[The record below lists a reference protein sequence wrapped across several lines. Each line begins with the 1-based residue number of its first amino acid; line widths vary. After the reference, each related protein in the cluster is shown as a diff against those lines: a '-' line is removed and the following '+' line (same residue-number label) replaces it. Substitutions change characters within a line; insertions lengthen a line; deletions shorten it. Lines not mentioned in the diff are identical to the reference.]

1 VESVST
7 RARIL
12 TFGSAGILV
21 IAGALCA
28 AFVSGLIGQLLAL
41 VLLSIGLG
49 GAVLLVFLEVGL
61 SEDHARAREAARRE
75 SQRRASDREA
85 RQRHPARRRLI
96 QTPRRPR

>member
-1 VESVST
+1 MST

-12 TFGSAGILV
+12 SFGFAGFLVLAGSLSA
-21 IAGALCA
+21 AL
-28 AFVSGLIGQLLAL
+28 VSGLTGQLLAL

-75 SQRRASDREA
+75 TERERRATDREA
-85 RQRHPARRRLI
+85 RPRHPARRRLI
-96 QTPRRPR
+96 QTPRRPG